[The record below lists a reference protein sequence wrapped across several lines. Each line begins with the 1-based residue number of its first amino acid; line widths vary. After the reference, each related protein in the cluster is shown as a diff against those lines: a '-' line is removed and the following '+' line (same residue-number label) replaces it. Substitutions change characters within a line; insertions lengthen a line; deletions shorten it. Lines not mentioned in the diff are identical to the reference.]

1 MVIRALLSES
11 GLPRLDGEVL
21 LAHVLGIP
29 REKLLFMY
37 KDPVSPEVETAFGVL
52 AKKRL
57 LGMPVAYLV
66 GEKEFYSLPFFVTPD
81 VLIPRPDTELLV
93 QWAIPHA
100 QGKRVLDLC
109 CGTGCIGI
117 SVAVHSTPK
126 SLTLWDI
133 SHPALAVATKNAVR
147 HSITANFIEGD
158 ILQAPIDG
166 TYDLILSN
174 PPYIETGVVPT
185 LEKDVEAFEPHLA
198 LDGGGD
204 GLRFYPVIIEKA
216 FSALSGGGWLGLEI
230 GYTQGEAVS
239 KMMAARFS
247 RVEVLSD
254 LAGNPRVVVGQKH
267 I

>member
-11 GLPRLDGEVL
+11 GLSRLDGEVL

-37 KDPVSPEVETAFGVL
+37 TDSVSPEAEAAFRVL
-52 AKKRL
+52 AEKRL

-66 GEKEFYSLPFFVTPD
+66 GEKEFYSLSFFVTPD

-117 SVAVHSTPK
+117 SVAVHSKPQ

-133 SHPALAVATKNAVR
+133 SRPALEVAAKNAAR
-147 HSITANFIEGD
+147 HGTAATFIEGD
-158 ILQAPIDG
+158 ILKARIHG

-185 LEKDVEAFEPHLA
+185 LETDVKAFEPHLA

-204 GLRFYPVIIEKA
+204 GLRFYPVLIEKA
-216 FSALSGGGWLGLEI
+216 FSALSVGGWLGLEI

-239 KMMAARFS
+239 CMMAQYFCE
-247 RVEVLSD
+247 VQVLSD
-254 LAGNPRVVVGQKH
+254 LAGNPRVVVGKKEL
-267 I
+267 